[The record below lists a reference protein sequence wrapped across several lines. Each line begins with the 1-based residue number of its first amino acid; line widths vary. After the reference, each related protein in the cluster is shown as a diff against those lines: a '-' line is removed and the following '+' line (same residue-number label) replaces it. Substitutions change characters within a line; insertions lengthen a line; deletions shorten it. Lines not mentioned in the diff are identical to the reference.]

1 MAKSFPSSLGLVLPC
16 YPVSSGASSLA
27 SPLLASWRST
37 LLHVPPSALLKNRT
51 HFTKGGCSLCSPY
64 TPAYSFLPFPEFWEK
79 MSPAI
84 CLPHKWLCL
93 THSTAGMFARMRQ
106 TGRISSLC
114 CSAKPFQKDVTYSY
128 STSCEPSTQ
137 HLSQQLKTTVLMAW
151 LLGNHHKC
159 HGSSY
164 HRSLDFRVTLKMPLI
179 EHQHWWQ

>member
-106 TGRISSLC
+106 TGRISSLLFSQTLSKGRNIFIFNQLWAKHIASVTAVENH
-114 CSAKPFQKDVTYSY
+114 CSHGL
-128 STSCEPSTQ
+128 TSW
-137 HLSQQLKTTVLMAW
+137 K
-151 LLGNHHKC
+151 
-159 HGSSY
+159 SS
-164 HRSLDFRVTLKMPLI
+164 
-179 EHQHWWQ
+179 